1 MPKDIESIS
10 ETDTDYGYTKE
21 FYFTGCQYQ
30 SPTVV
35 FLNKT
40 KDAKKELIVLYHG
53 LGAVIATEGY
63 QQIAKYWLDEGYSV
77 LGMDSRLQGGK
88 TIDPNHYQYREYGLT
103 AFNILDPDN
112 YYSKRLFQDALQLLE
127 ITESLPEIKS
137 WPIYVTGGSKGGNCR
152 FSASPIKKSHFAY
165 VIFEWLLFGR
175 PDKGAHGSYR
185 ELNKFT
191 DHPEQEEQVLKT
203 VSYFDLANF
212 ASQIACPVLSFGRF
226 GGFSCPPDFSINI
239 SQIPSPKVF
248 IEYAGYGHGGYDSIH
263 MAKKFV
269 FIEIYRVKGKSWKP
283 NIMILLLSAAAL
295 GCFGGFFGAKS
306 ISGCLNRKT
315 RWIGGQLTNQAVP
328 SDEHRW
334 IEIRLHRH
342 LPEVSQSRSRLLP
355 KSSSL

>member
-1 MPKDIESIS
+1 MDKYQKPITISRQSDFFEKWAVWKSEVKALPKDIESIS

-21 FYFTGCQYQ
+21 FYFTGVANTKVYGCL
-30 SPTVV
+30 

-137 WPIYVTGGSKGGNCR
+137 WPIYVTGGSKGGELSL
-152 FSASPIKKSHFAY
+152 FSASLSKKVSLCLCDIPSGCY
-165 VIFEWLLFGR
+165 LEGR
-175 PDKGAHGSYR
+175 IKGAHGSYR
-185 ELNKFT
+185 ELNKFIA
-191 DHPEQEEQVLKT
+191 DHPEREEQVLKT

-212 ASQIACPVLSFGRF
+212 ASQIACPVLASVG
-226 GGFSCPPDFSINI
+226 SEDLICPPDFFYQAYR
-239 SQIPSPKVF
+239 QIPSPKVF

-269 FIEIYRVKGKSWKP
+269 FIEIYRVK
-283 NIMILLLSAAAL
+283 
-295 GCFGGFFGAKS
+295 
-306 ISGCLNRKT
+306 
-315 RWIGGQLTNQAVP
+315 
-328 SDEHRW
+328 E
-334 IEIRLHRH
+334 
-342 LPEVSQSRSRLLP
+342 
-355 KSSSL
+355 